1 MPDRPIGPRA
11 AGVLETEFDDDLSLY
26 LPKSETVA
34 VLNATAS
41 DVWRLC
47 DGDLTV
53 DDVVAALAKAYGVAE
68 ASIAEEVVQVVDD
81 LTEKGFLAGPDQEQ

>member
-11 AGVLETEFDDDLSLY
+11 AGVLETEIDGDLSLY

-47 DGDLTV
+47 DGDLTIA
-53 DDVVAALAKAYGVAE
+53 DVVAALAKAYGVAE
-68 ASIAEEVVQVVDD
+68 ASIAEEVVRVVAD
-81 LTEKGFLAGPDQEQ
+81 LTEKGFLAGPDQDQ

>member
-11 AGVLETEFDDDLSLY
+11 AGVLETEVDGDLSLY

-47 DGDLTV
+47 DGDLTIPA
-53 DDVVAALAKAYGVAE
+53 VVAALARAYGVAE
-68 ASIAEEVVQVVDD
+68 ASIAEEVVRVVDD
-81 LTEKGFLAGPDQEQ
+81 LTEKGFLAGPDQDQ